1 MAVRQGSKV
10 YCQLLFDLH
19 RYKLIEEIAAKDDL
33 RVTALIREFVYA
45 ALESRVPGS
54 AYKAAEAADQA
65 MWAESVRR
73 RVEGRMRNKGKFQ
86 CETHESQTD
95 A

>member
-1 MAVRQGSKV
+1 MPVRQGSKL

-19 RYKLIEEIAAKDDL
+19 RFQLIEEIAEQQGK
-33 RVTALIREFVYA
+33 RVTALIRDFVYEG
-45 ALESRVPGS
+45 LQSRVPAS

-65 MWAESVRR
+65 MWRESVRR
-73 RVEGRMRNKGKFQ
+73 RVEGRMRSRG
-86 CETHESQTD
+86 ETHEAQTE